1 MDPNQNIAVNESNT
15 RRRRR
20 LKSTTDL
27 RGIDEYELDMMK
39 LTAHNC
45 RQINAKNQ
53 ENLDPKKLKLREK
66 RVANSNNGFFVKSG
80 DSKASGLSGNKHL
93 PDVYPSNM
101 CPNVTKHLHYL
112 FVMKLELPLACP
124 TCWSLQRNAD

>member
-1 MDPNQNIAVNESNT
+1 MPSRPLLISIS
-15 RRRRR
+15 
-20 LKSTTDL
+20 L
-27 RGIDEYELDMMK
+27 

-80 DSKASGLSGNKHL
+80 DSYNAFDENYQFCKLDKTGNIRSSSGNLSHL
-93 PDVYPSNM
+93 SYVS
-101 CPNVTKHLHYL
+101 
-112 FVMKLELPLACP
+112 
-124 TCWSLQRNAD
+124 